1 MIREHVITSLSHT
14 VVNRSPP
21 VITYSRIT
29 RFRFGLVM
37 HFRLVTTG
45 LVTTACYDD
54 LLRRDWVR
62 GTTGYAAFTFGKRIL
77 WWGGAGEDRRAGIG
91 GDYGEGDVMDQNM
104 VLYMAKEAVGA
115 VLLVGGPILGV
126 SLLVGLLVSIFQAMT
141 QIQEQTLTFIPKVVA
156 VVVVL
161 LVLGPWML
169 SVLTAYT
176 STLFKEL
183 ATFGRL

>member
-1 MIREHVITSLSHT
+1 
-14 VVNRSPP
+14 
-21 VITYSRIT
+21 
-29 RFRFGLVM
+29 
-37 HFRLVTTG
+37 
-45 LVTTACYDD
+45 
-54 LLRRDWVR
+54 
-62 GTTGYAAFTFGKRIL
+62 
-77 WWGGAGEDRRAGIG
+77 
-91 GDYGEGDVMDQNM
+91 M

-156 VVVVL
+156 VVAVL

-176 STLFKEL
+176 SNLLKQL
-183 ATFGRL
+183 ATFGGL